1 MAQHA
6 LFHCHSVC
14 PAVRPA
20 SLVPNSAARL
30 GCLLTTSG
38 LSTLLQAL
46 ADMLKAQYRGFFL
59 PPRPE
64 KNPVEGQRASE
75 EFVEVR
81 RAALEKYL
89 NQLAAHPAVVRS
101 EVRPGQLVWGSPLPG
116 RAAGALTVSKP
127 RSAAPLAGRVW

>member
-1 MAQHA
+1 
-6 LFHCHSVC
+6 
-14 PAVRPA
+14 
-20 SLVPNSAARL
+20 
-30 GCLLTTSG
+30 
-38 LSTLLQAL
+38 
-46 ADMLKAQYRGFFL
+46 MLKAQYRGFFL

-101 EVRPGQLVWGSPLPG
+101 EVRLCSWCGAPPCLEG
-116 RAAGALTVSKP
+116 RLALLTVSK
-127 RSAAPLAGRVW
+127 

>member
-1 MAQHA
+1 MPCLTCTQQCSGA
-6 LFHCHSVC
+6 C
-14 PAVRPA
+14 
-20 SLVPNSAARL
+20 
-30 GCLLTTSG
+30 CLLFTSG
-38 LSTLLQAL
+38 ISILPQAL

-81 RAALEKYL
+81 RVALEKYL

-101 EVRPGQLVWGSPLPG
+101 EVRPCSWCGVH
-116 RAAGALTVSKP
+116 
-127 RSAAPLAGRVW
+127 LA

>member
-1 MAQHA
+1 MAQH
-6 LFHCHSVC
+6 LLCHDVC
-14 PAVRPA
+14 PAVWPA
-20 SLVPNSAARL
+20 SLTPRSAGKL
-30 GCLLTTSG
+30 DCPLSTSG
-38 LSTLLQAL
+38 LRVLLQAL

-101 EVRPGQLVWGSPLPG
+101 EVRPGSWGEVPPCLEGQLTMLAVIK
-116 RAAGALTVSKP
+116 T
-127 RSAAPLAGRVW
+127 RSDVPFG